1 MERLSALLSTITKVT
16 EGEGKKECHAYSS
29 SFFKLAQEAA
39 DDKDL
44 QTEELCAL
52 LGRITFSHLKPES
65 AVTPFSP
72 TPSGPLEVEPS
83 PPTPVVIADDD
94 LELLGAA
101 LPHIEDFELRARI
114 ADILWVVR
122 RNAEFAGTAIDAYLA
137 SASRLEDPEH
147 WTQCQRR
154 IERAL
159 RLALLLGPKTGRID
173 EVVAHIEGVLSK
185 YDGSDPLFLSQRLM
199 AHLLEVKRGE
209 PNKYSA
215 LSERIAESAESAQ
228 NHHRAR
234 SYWETAAQWHKR
246 RHDKDARHRALTRAA
261 ETYVKEAEA
270 AVSRPGQ
277 GYIAACS
284 HLQSAIVA
292 YRRIGGERARV
303 EELHS
308 LLIHFEK
315 QSVKE
320 LKPIGTKLDLS
331 DSVSRSID
339 RVSGKTL
346 IDAIIE
352 LLAVMV
358 PSPRP
363 TDLERRAKEQAEKFP
378 LQHLFGGVIV
388 NEKGKVVGRRS
399 TMFSGGQEAADA
411 LRQSM
416 HQLLDYD
423 RFIYTQGV
431 IEPARYQIIL
441 EHNVQLTDLL
451 PFLSNNPFVPRGR
464 EHIFAQGLLAG
475 LEGDYCLALHL
486 LIPQIENSIRYVLT
500 RAGVLTSGIDD
511 EGIQDE
517 RNLNVTLYA
526 KELEAMLGSALVFDL
541 QSLLVERS
549 GANLRNRM
557 AHGLMSYGSFY
568 SIHAPYLWCLV
579 LRLCFAPAIRARYAA
594 KEEGEDAAE
603 RDLGDGEEEEGGD
616 AEVAPADISDTEE

>member
-1 MERLSALLSTITKVT
+1 MERLSTLVSIITRVT
-16 EGEGKKECHAYSS
+16 EGAEKKDCYTYSS

-39 DDKDL
+39 DKNS
-44 QTEELCAL
+44 QTEEFCAL
-52 LGRITFSHLKPES
+52 LGRITFSQLKTET
-65 AVTPFSP
+65 ATTPFSP
-72 TPSGPLEVEPS
+72 MPSGPLEMEPS
-83 PPTPVVIADDD
+83 TPVPLIISDDD

-101 LPHIEDFELRARI
+101 LPRVEDVELRARI

-122 RNAEFAGTAIDAYLA
+122 RNAEFAGAAIDAYLA
-137 SASRLEDPEH
+137 SARRLEDPEH

-159 RLALLLGPKTGRID
+159 RLALHLGPKTGRID
-173 EVVAHIEGVLSK
+173 EVVAHIEEVLSK
-185 YDGSDPLFLSQRLM
+185 YNGSDPLFLSQRLM
-199 AHLLEVKRGE
+199 VHLLEVKRGE
-209 PNKYSA
+209 PDEYSV
-215 LSERIAESAESAQ
+215 LSERIAESAESSR
-228 NHHRAR
+228 NYYRAR

-246 RHDKDARHRALTRAA
+246 RRDKDAYHRTLTRAA

-270 AVSRPGQ
+270 DASRPGQ

-292 YRRIGGERARV
+292 YRRIGGERSRI

-315 QSVKE
+315 ESVKE
-320 LKPIGTKLDLS
+320 FKPIGTKLDLS
-331 DSVSRSID
+331 NSVSRSID

-346 IDAIIE
+346 IDALIE
-352 LLAVMV
+352 LSVMV

-363 TDLERRAKEQAEKFP
+363 ADLERRAKNNVKKFP

-399 TMFSGGQEAADA
+399 TMFSDGQEAANA

-423 RFIYTQGV
+423 RFVYTQGV

-464 EHIFAQGLLAG
+464 EHILAQGLLAG

-500 RAGVLTSGIDD
+500 RAGVITSGIDD
-511 EGIQDE
+511 KGIQDE
-517 RNLNVTLYA
+517 RSLNVTLYA
-526 KELEAMLGSALVFDL
+526 KELETMFGNALVLDL

-557 AHGLMSYGSFY
+557 AHGLMSYESFY

-579 LRLCFAPAIRARYAA
+579 LRLCFTPAIMARYAA

-603 RDLGDGEEEEGGD
+603 RAFGDGEEEEGAD
-616 AEVAPADISDTEE
+616 AEVATNDISDTEE